1 MLFRSPAPP
10 VRGPQPSEDQDLV
23 FGLAPDPL
31 VLLPAPLLLLPRAL
45 LRLPC
50 PHLLQLLLPPPLLI
64 LQLTTGARQPAPRP
78 GNAHGRRT
86 CARPADT
93 RMAYGCARAR
103 SLDTRARAR
112 PDRRNTRTRHTCT
125 TDEYAHTTR
134 ARLRHMCTA
143 DRRARPSD
151 TRTRQT
157 ARPTDAHANDTGYEH
172 TRT

>member
-1 MLFRSPAPP
+1 MQNHRCPTIEEFKDILKKHSLKAT
-10 VRGPQPSEDQDLV
+10 PQRLAVHEAMIVLGHACADMVTEEISKQGKARVTVASVYNILSQAGGHPH
-23 FGLAPDPL
+23 GL
-31 VLLPAPLLLLPRAL
+31 
-45 LRLPC
+45 
-50 PHLLQLLLPPPLLI
+50 
-64 LQLTTGARQPAPRP
+64 
-78 GNAHGRRT
+78 RT
-86 CARPADT
+86 
-93 RMAYGCARAR
+93 CARAR